1 MAATWNPDLIARAAA
16 AIGRE
21 ARALGVHV
29 VLGPNVNIQ
38 RNPLAGRNF
47 ETYSEDPLVSGVIGS
62 AFVRGLQSEGVGASV
77 KHFIAN
83 EQERQRRI
91 GSSNVD
97 ERTLREIY
105 LAPFEMIVRQAQPW
119 TMMSSYNRLNGTFM
133 SENGRLL
140 TQVLKRELG
149 FDGMVMSDWS
159 AVHTTA
165 ESVNAGLDLEM
176 PGPARYY
183 GEMLVRAIR
192 NAQVDL
198 DQLDENVRRV
208 LRTLFRTG
216 VMDAVR
222 RPAGELGSDRH
233 RQIAV
238 DIARESITLLKNE
251 DRLLPLLRDP
261 PLLRLPRGGQVH
273 CSFRRWQWQPLQR
286 FATR

>member
-1 MAATWNPDLIARAAA
+1 M
-16 AIGRE
+16 
-21 ARALGVHV
+21 HV
-29 VLGPNVNIQ
+29 LLGPNVNIQ

-47 ETYSEDPLVSGVIGS
+47 ETYSEDPQLSGIVGT
-62 AFVRGLQSEGVGASV
+62 AFVRGLQSEGVGACV
-77 KHFIAN
+77 KHFVAN

-105 LAPFEMIVRQAQPW
+105 LVPFEMIVRQAQPW
-119 TMMSSYNRLNGTFM
+119 TVMSSYNRLNGTYM
-133 SENGRLL
+133 TENRRLL
-140 TQVLKRELG
+140 TQVLKQEWG

-159 AVHTTA
+159 AIHSTVEA
-165 ESVNAGLDLEM
+165 VNAGLDLEM

-192 NAQVDL
+192 NAQVEIE
-198 DQLDENVRRV
+198 QLDDNVRRV

-233 RQIAV
+233 RGLAV
-238 DIARESITLLKNE
+238 DIARESITL
-251 DRLLPLLRDP
+251 
-261 PLLRLPRGGQVH
+261 
-273 CSFRRWQWQPLQR
+273 
-286 FATR
+286 